1 MNLADFHQKHKGET
15 CLIVGVGPNL
25 NLTPPQWFDYP
36 SFGVN
41 TIYKYPNWKPTYFVG
56 VDERL
61 KLEDGRAI
69 VETYPDVPKFFPSPD
84 WDDLQGENIYRF
96 QHRQGIDFIVGGQTP
111 AHRDALTKHGITYR
125 RIMDAVFQIAW
136 HIGFTTL
143 LMIGVQ
149 HKPNQG
155 KHDDTAHFWGAD
167 TKAIQGQ
174 PNTWWFDGY
183 KFFSGIKGLRILNI
197 SEDTYVP
204 EDVLPRDDW
213 RRWACSWD
221 EMISRTPDRFIT
233 A

>member
-1 MNLADFHQKHKGET
+1 MNSIAEFHNLHAGKT

-25 NLTPPQWFDYP
+25 HLTPPHLFNLP

-41 TIYKYPNWKPTYFVG
+41 TIYKYEGWKPTYYVG

-61 KLEDGRAI
+61 RLEDGAAI
-69 VETYPDVPKFFPSPD
+69 VKRYPDVSKFFPSPD
-84 WDDLQGENIYRF
+84 WDELFGPNIYRF
-96 QHRQGIDFIVGGQTP
+96 QHRQGADFIVGGQTP
-111 AHRDALTKHGITYR
+111 AHRDALTRHGITYR

-136 HIGFTTL
+136 HMGFTTM

-149 HKPNQG
+149 HKPNEG
-155 KHDDTAHFWGAD
+155 RHDDTAHFWGDD
-167 TKAIQGQ
+167 TKSVQDQ

-183 KFFSGIKGLRILNI
+183 RFFSNIKGIRVLNI

-204 EDVLPRDDW
+204 EDVLTRDDW
-213 RRWACSWD
+213 RKYASKV
-221 EMISRTPDRFIT
+221 T